1 MLDATEC
8 RVQNQGLRNY
18 LINTNIILNLKVTSG
33 NLNLILKGDDNDD
46 DDDHDDHDDYD

>member
-18 LINTNIILNLKVTSG
+18 LINTNIILNLKITFG
-33 NLNLILKGDDNDD
+33 NLNMILKGDGDD
-46 DDDHDDHDDYD
+46 D